1 MTDQILAVDDMEKET
16 GVLCGIFL
24 GGFDDGT
31 GLDQV
36 LHIGR
41 FLLLPLFHF
50 QVH

>member
-1 MTDQILAVDDMEKET
+1 MTDQILAVDGKEKET

-24 GGFDDGT
+24 GGFDDDT

-41 FLLLPLFHF
+41 SLLLSLFHF